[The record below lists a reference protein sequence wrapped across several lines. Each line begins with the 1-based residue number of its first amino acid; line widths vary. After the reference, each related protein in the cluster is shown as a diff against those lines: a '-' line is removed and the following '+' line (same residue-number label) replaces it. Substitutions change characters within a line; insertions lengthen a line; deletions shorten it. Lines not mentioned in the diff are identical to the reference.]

1 MSQSH
6 QRRRRVSAALPLMLA
21 GSTLLVACSS
31 DTSPDS
37 QTERLPE
44 TLHAIR
50 DEYTSLEDCQKD
62 WGDKACETP
71 VSSQIT
77 GSLDQSASTTAQS
90 LNSGHSTY
98 VGHSGYWGPYY
109 VAGGRE
115 RAQADFGVRHAEP
128 SRAVAQR
135 SSVVR
140 SGSVS
145 GVSRGGFGGS
155 ARGSGGG

>member
-1 MSQSH
+1 MSQTT
-6 QRRRRVSAALPLMLA
+6 QRRRRVSAALPLMLV
-21 GSTLLVACSS
+21 GSTLLAACSS
-31 DTSPDS
+31 DTPSGNMSDS
-37 QTERLPE
+37 TPE

-71 VSSQIT
+71 VQSQIS

-90 LNSGHSTY
+90 LNSSHSTY

-145 GVSRGGFGGS
+145 GVRRGGFGGS
-155 ARGSGGG
+155 AHGSGGG

>member
-1 MSQSH
+1 MSQTT

-21 GSTLLVACSS
+21 GSTLLAACSS
-31 DTSPDS
+31 DTPSGNMS
-37 QTERLPE
+37 GSAPE

-71 VSSQIT
+71 VQSQIS
-77 GSLDQSASTTAQS
+77 GSLDQSASTTSQS
-90 LNSGHSTY
+90 LNTSHSTY

-155 ARGSGGG
+155 AHGSGGG

>member
-1 MSQSH
+1 MSQTT

-21 GSTLLVACSS
+21 GSTLLAACSS
-31 DTSPDS
+31 DTPSGNMSDG
-37 QTERLPE
+37 TPE

-71 VSSQIT
+71 VQSQIS

-90 LNSGHSTY
+90 LNSSHSTY